1 MMRWH
6 TSMLI
11 AQITPEAGSAAA
23 GSSTLWELALKGGP
37 MMIPIALCS
46 LVALAV
52 VLERLLTLRT
62 RAVIPPSFMPGLKKI
77 LREHPGDRE
86 RALAYCAKSRSPIA
100 RICAAAIERPGRSL
114 ETIEKRITEAG
125 EHEILRLR
133 KYLRSLSVIAA
144 VSPLLGLTGTIFGM
158 IRAFQT
164 VAFNADA
171 MGKTEQ
177 LATGIYE
184 AMVTTAAGLLVAI
197 PALIFYNLIAARIDR
212 LVAQMDRASIAFAED
227 FYESQQQGSSQ
238 RPVAVASAFLAG
250 EDDGLASAEVS

>member
-1 MMRWH
+1 MTWIVQH
-6 TSMLI
+6 LI
-11 AQITPEAGSAAA
+11 AQVASPAA
-23 GSSTLWELALKGGP
+23 GASPDGSTLWELALKGGP

-52 VLERLLTLRT
+52 VMERLLTLRT
-62 RAVIPPSFMPGLKKI
+62 RSVIPPSFMPGLMKI
-77 LREHPGDRE
+77 LRAHPGDRE

-100 RICAAAIERPGRSL
+100 RICAAAIERPGRTL

-133 KYLRSLSVIAA
+133 KYLRSLSVIAS

-197 PALIFYNLIAARIDR
+197 PALIFYNLIASRIDR
-212 LVAQMDRASIAFAED
+212 LVAQMDRASIAFAEE
-227 FYESQQQGSSQ
+227 FYESQQHGGTE
-238 RPVAVASAFLAG
+238 RRVPVASAFLAG
-250 EDDGLASAEVS
+250 EDDGLARAEAP